1 MSDQDIES
9 IERATVAAV
18 SPQAQEE
25 VEGWL
30 LPFDNGTVG
39 RAKSAVPLSHA
50 PPDPNVLAHIE
61 ARYAARRL
69 PVMLRLPAIPAFDA
83 FRDQV
88 ARAGYSAG
96 KPTLVQVGTT
106 TSVMLV
112 SSDLPAETAAR
123 PDEGWASVF
132 VGEGFDAV
140 DGASRVATLARAPG
154 ALFASIREEGL
165 TIAAGM
171 GAFSHGWGSV
181 HGMRTAQ
188 QQRGRGLAGRIIAT
202 LAEAAHA
209 RGCERMF
216 LQVEAHN
223 IAALSLYRRA
233 RFETVWAYDYWKKSG

>member
-1 MSDQDIES
+1 MNEQDIES

-18 SPQAQEE
+18 SPQAQDEID
-25 VEGWL
+25 GWL

-39 RAKSAVPLSHA
+39 RSKSAVPLSHA
-50 PPDPNVLAHIE
+50 PPDARVLARIE
-61 ARYAARRL
+61 ARYAERGM
-69 PVMLRLPAIPAFDA
+69 PVMLRLPALPAFDA
-83 FRDQV
+83 FRELV
-88 ARAGYSAG
+88 ARNGYTTG
-96 KPTLVQVGTT
+96 KPTLVQVAGTPR
-106 TSVMLV
+106 VMQV
-112 SSDLPAETAAR
+112 SSDGRAETAVR
-123 PDEGWASVF
+123 PDDGWASVF

-154 ALFASIREEGL
+154 ALFASIRENGA

-188 QQRGRGLAGRIIAT
+188 QQRGRGLAGRVIAT
-202 LAEAAHA
+202 LAEAARA

-223 IAALSLYRRA
+223 DAALSLYRRA
-233 RFETVWAYDYWKKSG
+233 GFETVWAYDYWKKSG